1 MINIFY
7 EPGYAKRKKSYFTFT
22 FNKSV
27 LFNKLVDVCYL
38 LNLPVPDRF
47 ISNGPHKLM
56 NNVLK
61 AFRGKRG
68 VVFNQLLYEYSYIL
82 QFDNFGE
89 EILKKIISLNK
100 NNSKVIVGPLFT
112 NDQLHNLSK
121 YVKKYKYI
129 KILSPSSTSTN
140 TILNELNLDIDSK
153 KVCTIPTGVIS
164 LRNLRKRKVET
175 ERTNSCLLYFKN
187 RSERELLEVK
197 TILRDRSIDID
208 LFEYGKYD
216 TKRLNKSAQ
225 KNKFG
230 ILLNSTESQG
240 FAVQE
245 IMSFNLP
252 LLVWDQSNSKF
263 EENEITGTSVP
274 YWSDDCGVI
283 VNDLNNLEK
292 SIDDFINN
300 IDRFNAHDLIY
311 NNLTYEKF
319 QSNIMNEFNNI
330 QNN

>member
-1 MINIFY
+1 M
-7 EPGYAKRKKSYFTFT
+7 
-22 FNKSV
+22 
-27 LFNKLVDVCYL
+27 
-38 LNLPVPDRF
+38 
-47 ISNGPHKLM
+47 
-56 NNVLK
+56 
-61 AFRGKRG
+61 
-68 VVFNQLLYEYSYIL
+68 
-82 QFDNFGE
+82 
-89 EILKKIISLNK
+89 
-100 NNSKVIVGPLFT
+100 
-112 NDQLHNLSK
+112 
-121 YVKKYKYI
+121 
-129 KILSPSSTSTN
+129 
-140 TILNELNLDIDSK
+140 
-153 KVCTIPTGVIS
+153 
-164 LRNLRKRKVET
+164 
-175 ERTNSCLLYFKN
+175 
-187 RSERELLEVK
+187 K
-197 TILRDRSIDID
+197 TILKDRSIDID

-252 LLVWDQSNSKF
+252 LLVWDQSNTKF

-300 IDRFNAHDLIY
+300 IDRFNTHNLIY